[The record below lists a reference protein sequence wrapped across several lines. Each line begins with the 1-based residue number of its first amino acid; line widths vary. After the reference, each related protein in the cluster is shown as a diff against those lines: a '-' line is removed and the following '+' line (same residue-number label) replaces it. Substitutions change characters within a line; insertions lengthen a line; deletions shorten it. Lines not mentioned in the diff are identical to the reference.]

1 MVSKKQICRTNYPPC
16 VRILLK
22 SMSCITGTALASQ
35 NQLDL
40 SASDN
45 FRFGGARAVESQL
58 ASSSALRS
66 QGRQHTS
73 LSIYQ
78 THSSSQVTEKKET
91 MSSSVQSQGREQ
103 SKSNNFQSQQSS
115 IASMASQQQASASS
129 GGQIQERQNPDF
141 RSRRVF
147 TSRTIAPS
155 TTAAPYVP
163 PPREY
168 NHCRYVTGK
177 IHDVFWYMVLACVS
191 RDDFRFRNSS
201 VSAGFN

>member
-1 MVSKKQICRTNYPPC
+1 MYPSC

-22 SMSCITGTALASQ
+22 LLSCITGTALAGQS
-35 NQLDL
+35 QLDL

-45 FRFGGARAVESQL
+45 FRFGGARGVESQL

-66 QGRQHTS
+66 QGRQQSS

-78 THSSSQVTEKKET
+78 THSSSQVTEQKET

-103 SKSNNFQSQQSS
+103 SQSNNFQAQQNS

-147 TSRTIAPS
+147 TSRTIKPT
-155 TTAAPYVP
+155 TTAPPYVP

-168 NHCRYVTGK
+168 NQCRFVMGTV
-177 IHDVFWYMVLACVS
+177 HDVILKLVCTDSMCEKNVSS
-191 RDDFRFRNSS
+191 RDEVHHQRSS
-201 VSAGFN
+201 FS